1 MVKMELQADCSSHSG
16 TQGVACDV
24 NYLIYYSYV
33 IIEMKYAALCD
44 HETKQNRD
52 KEHQP
57 VDLSATSEQTF
68 LSFALRDAI
77 V

>member
-1 MVKMELQADCSSHSG
+1 MVKGNSKQDCSAHIG

-24 NYLIYYSYV
+24 NYLIYYTYV

-57 VDLSATSEQTF
+57 ADLSATSEQTF